1 MKTRAEKRRGAPAN
15 RRNPPRMVVSP
26 PKKQKETPK
35 LWQKW
40 KGTKEARQVVFHA
53 WMLLKHLWLLS
64 YNMLRA
70 LCKLTF
76 GLLIAHHERI
86 VEITFL
92 LINMD
97 LEHRV
102 HDFQSPHK

>member
-1 MKTRAEKRRGAPAN
+1 MKTRAKNRRGAPTN
-15 RRNPPRMVVSP
+15 RRNPPRMVVSQP
-26 PKKQKETPK
+26 RKPKETPK
-35 LWQKW
+35 SW
-40 KGTKEARQVVFHA
+40 KRWNATKEAKQVVFHA

-86 VEITFL
+86 VEIIFL
-92 LINMD
+92 LINID

-102 HDFQSPHK
+102 HDSPPSHK